1 MTCVADM
8 RWRRRRRRI
17 SLSVS
22 GGNGGGGATLIKF
35 LARAAIGEGLE
46 FLRVSLKSLEN
57 RHLPAHRP
65 IQETREDQPPP
76 RNQSVGDRGG
86 GGSREERCVL
96 GHLFGCR
103 PLSLFLPLSGFPLG
117 TVPGIPPARNV
128 QIL

>member
-1 MTCVADM
+1 M
-8 RWRRRRRRI
+8 
-17 SLSVS
+17 
-22 GGNGGGGATLIKF
+22 IKF

-57 RHLPAHRP
+57 RHLSAHRP

-86 GGSREERCVL
+86 GGGSREERCVL

-103 PLSLFLPLSGFPLG
+103 PLSLSLAFLSLDG
-117 TVPGIPPARNV
+117 GI
-128 QIL
+128 